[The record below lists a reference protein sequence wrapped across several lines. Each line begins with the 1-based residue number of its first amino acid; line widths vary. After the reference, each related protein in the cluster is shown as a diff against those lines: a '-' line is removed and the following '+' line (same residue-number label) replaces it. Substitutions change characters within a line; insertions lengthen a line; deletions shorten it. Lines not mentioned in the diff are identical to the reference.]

1 MEDFYK
7 IPSVLKILLI
17 ELVAV
22 FFFPITV
29 AGIVNE
35 IWTGI
40 FPAFNDFQGVGDWLT
55 ALVGPLF
62 VAWVVYDILRP
73 RIKDEIWGKFFRV
86 KFKFCSTHPSY
97 VLIDFLTIAFASF
110 FLWIGLTGGFATP
123 VFLLMLATSLA
134 FPVLRLLAW
143 YLFRL
148 KIADTETQDAYKP
161 ALSAFGI
168 FSVIVGGTALGA
180 ALI

>member
-7 IPSVLKILLI
+7 IPSALKILLI

-22 FFFPITV
+22 FFFPITF

-35 IWTGI
+35 IWPEI
-40 FPAFNDFQGVGDWLT
+40 FPAFNGLEGVGDWLM
-55 ALVGPLF
+55 AMVGPLF
-62 VAWVVYDILRP
+62 VTWVLYDILRP
-73 RIKDEIWGKFFRV
+73 RIKDEVWGKFFRV

-97 VLIDFLTIAFASF
+97 VLIDSLTIAFASF
-110 FLWIGLTGGFATP
+110 FLWIGLAGGFATP
-123 VFLLMLATSLA
+123 VFWLVLATAVA

-143 YLFRL
+143 YVFRL
-148 KIADTETQDAYKP
+148 KIVDTETQDAYKP
-161 ALSAFGI
+161 ALWAFGI
-168 FSVIVGGTALGA
+168 FSVIFGGTALGA